1 MYIKTAETTQELDVP
16 FYLIFRFIL
25 VVFYSNCLITKIFN
39 NFFFL
44 WKIALLDSTSL
55 RKFKIFQPEEH

>member
-1 MYIKTAETTQELDVP
+1 MAEILSDKDICTPPSRPSFT
-16 FYLIFRFIL
+16 LILAVLFLWFL
-25 VVFYSNCLITKIFN
+25 N
-39 NFFFL
+39 NKDFQHFFFL